1 MTKKQK
7 KLLLRILIAC
17 ALFAAVFVTEK
28 LTDLNRYVY
37 LGLYLIPYLTAGY
50 DVLLKSARNISKGQ
64 VFDEMF
70 LMTVATVGALVIGEY
85 PESVFVMV
93 FFQIGELFQSV
104 AVGKSRRS
112 ISGLMDLRPDVATVV
127 TENGE
132 EEVMPEEVCV
142 GDTLLVRPGENIPVD
157 GVVSRGTSTV
167 DTAALTGESV
177 PADVGP
183 GDALISGTV
192 NMTGTLYY
200 TASKEY
206 GESTAAK
213 ILELVENSS
222 MNKAKSERFL
232 TRFAKYYTPT
242 VVIGAALLAVIPS
255 IITGD
260 WKDWVYRALMFL
272 VVSCP
277 CALVISVPLS
287 FFGGIGGASSRG
299 ILIKGANFLE
309 ALADVKTAVFD
320 KTGTLTTGAFTVT
333 DAIPAEGVTRERLL
347 AAAACAEHDSD
358 HPIALTAL
366 KRSRRRV
373 RCWRAARRCCGKG
386 GSILRKRTGA
396 APPSTWRWRAAS
408 SAASSST
415 TR

>member
-1 MTKKQK
+1 MTRKQK

-17 ALFAAVFVTEK
+17 GLFAAVFVTEK
-28 LTDLNRYVY
+28 LTDLNRFVY

-70 LMTVATVGALVIGEY
+70 LMAVATIGALVIGEY

-93 FFQIGELFQSV
+93 FFQTGELFQNV

-112 ISGLMDLRPDVATVV
+112 ISGLMDLRPDTATVV
-127 TENGE
+127 KDGIE
-132 EEVMPEEVCV
+132 EEVLPEEVCV
-142 GDTLLVRPGENIPVD
+142 GDTLLVRPGEKIPVD
-157 GVVSRGTSTV
+157 GVVSRGVSTV

-222 MNKAKSERFL
+222 MNKAKSEQFL

-242 VVIGAALLAVIPS
+242 VVIGAALLALIPS
-255 IITGD
+255 LITGD
-260 WKDWVYRALMFL
+260 WKDWVYRALIFL

-287 FFGGIGGASSRG
+287 FFGGIGGASSKG
-299 ILIKGANFLE
+299 ILIKGANYLE

-320 KTGTLTTGAFTVT
+320 KTGTLTTGSFTVT
-333 DAIPAEGVTRERLL
+333 DVAPAEGFTKEQVLSL
-347 AAAACAEHDSD
+347 AACAEYYSD
-358 HPIALTAL
+358 HPIALSVDPSRIAVQFIGKSHSDRCAEAL
-366 KRSRRRV
+366 SQTSCRHLDSGERSHLWV
-373 RCWRAARRCCGKG
+373 PLEPRAQL
-386 GSILRKRTGA
+386 S
-396 APPSTWRWRAAS
+396 
-408 SAASSST
+408 
-415 TR
+415 